1 MNASLD
7 LDLLARIG
15 EAQQPAA
22 AAKRSKF
29 APRARAVRV
38 PCRNARPGAG
48 RPLRPL
54 QASRAC
60 SASPASLTECAVCG
74 RGLSPSPL
82 RRLAPTRRP
91 PKAPPT
97 APRQAR
103 SPAGCRVLSGVFVS
117 ILQQWYVNTECTTAV
132 LISWTAPRI
141 AQHAL
146 DSRPVQLAC
155 DDRVSRAGVPLA
167 VPPLAPDAAPP
178 AAAPAAVPA
187 PAAARAPSTQA
198 AAPHAQAP
206 APAPVLSAAP
216 PAQLPA
222 AAPPAPLPAA
232 PLAPAPERGAK
243 QAGKRVSFAVDA
255 GEAAADADGLAA
267 AEPGAAL
274 PPAQKKPR

>member
-1 MNASLD
+1 MHDSSAHLVD
-7 LDLLARIG
+7 G
-15 EAQQPAA
+15 
-22 AAKRSKF
+22 
-29 APRARAVRV
+29 PR
-38 PCRNARPGAG
+38 
-48 RPLRPL
+48 L
-54 QASRAC
+54 
-60 SASPASLTECAVCG
+60 
-74 RGLSPSPL
+74 
-82 RRLAPTRRP
+82 
-91 PKAPPT
+91 
-97 APRQAR
+97 
-103 SPAGCRVLSGVFVS
+103 
-117 ILQQWYVNTECTTAV
+117 
-132 LISWTAPRI
+132 

-146 DSRPVQLAC
+146 DSRPVQLSW

-167 VPPLAPDAAPP
+167 APPLAPDAAPP